1 MNKMKNSYSL
11 VKKFMDSF
19 PMTIAWRV
27 RQHCKVIDKH
37 LNSGEEVLY
46 IFAGQ
51 KNDSFV
57 NIFNTY
63 VIALTNKRIIL
74 ATKRVLFGYFFK
86 SITPDMY
93 NDLTIHRGLI
103 WGRILIDTVKEV
115 INIINLDVNS
125 LNEIETNVSEI
136 MLKHKRDFMI
146 LSNEE
151 KSTKKK

>member
-1 MNKMKNSYSL
+1 MNNSYNLVRNFMNK
-11 VKKFMDSF
+11 F

-27 RQHCKVIDKH
+27 KQHSKVIDKH
-37 LNSGEEVLY
+37 LNNGEEILY

-51 KNDSFV
+51 KNGGFT

-74 ATKRVLFGYFFK
+74 ATKRVVFGYFFK

-103 WGRILIDTVKEV
+103 WGSITLDTVKEV
-115 INIINLDVNS
+115 ITISNLDVRS
-125 LNEIETNVSEI
+125 LDDIETNVTEI
-136 MLKHKRDFMI
+136 MLKHKKEFGIVREDK
-146 LSNEE
+146 
-151 KSTKKK
+151 KSTKK

>member
-1 MNKMKNSYSL
+1 MNSSYSY
-11 VKKFMDSF
+11 VKDFMKKY

-27 RQHCKVIDKH
+27 KQHCKVIDKH
-37 LNSGEEVLY
+37 LNEGEEVLY

-51 KNDSFV
+51 KNDSYV
-57 NIFNTY
+57 NIMNTY

-103 WGRILIDTVKEV
+103 WGSISLDTVKEV
-115 INIINLDVNS
+115 ITITNLDIKS
-125 LNEIETNVSEI
+125 LDDIETNITEI
-136 MLKHKRDFMI
+136 MIKHKKEYGTLNR
-146 LSNEE
+146 E
-151 KSTKKK
+151 KNIKK